1 MHSRKKGPCA
11 HTTCLIL
18 RAEDGGSLY
27 GRCLVCGKIGPSRS
41 SSKAAREALV
51 EYPERDTRD
60 DGDSRYGNP
69 SQIAEP
75 LLGGTR
81 LWDSC
86 PPGRVNS
93 TVARGAVTLAHPGSA
108 G

>member
-18 RAEDGGSLY
+18 RAEDGCSLY

-41 SSKAAREALV
+41 SSEAAREALV

-75 LLGGTR
+75 LHGGAR
-81 LWDSC
+81 LWNLRL
-86 PPGRVNS
+86 PGRVDS
-93 TVARGAVTLAHPGSA
+93 MVSRGAVTSAHPGSA